1 MVIQSCACARYGPKN
16 LENKRWMESRLGLF
30 HICSTGCPSSCH
42 YKSITPFSLSQQI
55 RISCQMINSLVECF
69 LDHLISY
76 PELVPALFQFPWCE
90 KYPYFPS
97 YQIWKFRVIFCYLK
111 NCSYQCSG
119 RNDLWASASE
129 LSGLGQKSW
138 NAITMAVLCWTSHWM
153 RQKKRLFEK
162 SGKGKFRED
171 FLLDK

>member
-1 MVIQSCACARYGPKN
+1 MLP
-16 LENKRWMESRLGLF
+16 W
-30 HICSTGCPSSCH
+30 PSD
-42 YKSITPFSLSQQI
+42 
-55 RISCQMINSLVECF
+55 F
-69 LDHLISY
+69 LL
-76 PELVPALFQFPWCE
+76 PALFQFPWCE

-97 YQIWKFRVIFCYLK
+97 YQIWKFRVIFYYLK

-138 NAITMAVLCWTSHWM
+138 NAITMAVLCWKSHWM
-153 RQKKRLFEK
+153 LQKKRLFEK

-171 FLLDK
+171 FSSGQIGEKKLLTVIFFSMFRLCPENLFSLSRFSLCCSHAFSVLITQTLDLRS